1 MIITPQGDKHH
12 QAKNMQMI
20 FDYIYFRTF
29 RIYQN
34 RWKEKIPML
43 YALSLVTILQVF
55 LVSIIIFAYALVFQ
69 KYSINP
75 KISLILFVLFLT
87 YNYLRYKSRNNNYE
101 KLSGKWRNE
110 SKINTQRKGWLIFI
124 FIVVTFSIFLTLAIL
139 IGEINRNIV

>member
-1 MIITPQGDKHH
+1 
-12 QAKNMQMI
+12 MQRI
-20 FDYIYFRTF
+20 FDYIYLRTY

-55 LVSIIIFAYALVFQ
+55 LFSIIIFTYVLVFQ
-69 KYSINP
+69 KYSLNP
-75 KISLILFVLFLT
+75 KISLILFALFFA

-110 SKINTQRKGWLIFI
+110 SKINTLRNGWLII
-124 FIVVTFSIFLTLAIL
+124 LFIVVTFSIFLTLAIL
-139 IGEINRNIV
+139 IGEINRNIN